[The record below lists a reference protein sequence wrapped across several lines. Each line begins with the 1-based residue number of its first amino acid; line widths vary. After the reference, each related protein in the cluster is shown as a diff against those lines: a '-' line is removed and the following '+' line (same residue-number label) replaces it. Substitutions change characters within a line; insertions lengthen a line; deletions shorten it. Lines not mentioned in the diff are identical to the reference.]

1 MIVTLFGGATFIR
14 KIMPVQEFESKFKFK
29 QINLILNKI
38 KNADGNN
45 VVIIWTGTRVKQ
57 RFFKMFH
64 TTEPSCNTDDMLL
77 LFDYVH
83 LIKIF
88 QNNWITEGY
97 QEQVFHAGVGN
108 NTAKCVDIKAFYNL
122 DANQIVKLSRLTE
135 VSV

>member
-1 MIVTLFGGATFIR
+1 
-14 KIMPVQEFESKFKFK
+14 
-29 QINLILNKI
+29 
-38 KNADGNN
+38 
-45 VVIIWTGTRVKQ
+45 
-57 RFFKMFH
+57 MFH

-135 VSV
+135 VSGICLVKAYRKTICSWLQNFCDETLSVLEVHPG

>member
-1 MIVTLFGGATFIR
+1 MF
-14 KIMPVQEFESKFKFK
+14 
-29 QINLILNKI
+29 
-38 KNADGNN
+38 NAIEPLC
-45 VVIIWTGTRVKQ
+45 II
-57 RFFKMFH
+57 
-64 TTEPSCNTDDMLL
+64 DDMLL

-88 QNNWITEGY
+88 PNNWIIEGY
-97 QEQVFHAGVGN
+97 QEQAFHAGVGN